1 MKKKMPGLTEMCSVC
16 SSPAAPQMHYGA
28 IVCFSC
34 RAFFRR
40 AIHRKFECVYKGA
53 KDCLWALDPRT
64 RTWCK
69 KCRFDKCLEAGM
81 KTYLVDRN
89 LKFQNE
95 KKKEKVV
102 IQVPKTLYKCPSDS
116 CEYYSSYYEEISV
129 HVTSKHS
136 IQTPNPPFQ
145 NIQETL
151 FHDPITNLKITK
163 YISVPKPAPKET
175 LVIEEANQSD
185 SLVCKYCAHQALN
198 PLDLKYHLMDHLDAG
213 EVSKED
219 VLTFLHGCQQCNYVA
234 SNRDSLNLHYHLIH
248 SSKSSSVSTEGEKDK
263 TFSNFKCAL
272 CNFGANYEDDVKIHF
287 ETQHNSTSSNS
298 THQVTVDE
306 TDGAES
312 ESDAKNHFKGQHYNQ
327 TTLDEVDEAEFDEIC
342 AEEQF

>member
-16 SSPAAPQMHYGA
+16 SSPAPPHMHYGA

-40 AIHRKFECVYKGA
+40 AIHRKFECVYKGT
-53 KDCLWALDPRT
+53 KDCMWALDPRT
-64 RTWCK
+64 RAWCK
-69 KCRFDKCLEAGM
+69 KCRFDRCLEAGM

-89 LKFQNE
+89 LKFQKE

-116 CEYYSSYYEEISV
+116 CEYYSSYYEEIGV
-129 HVTSKHS
+129 HLTSKHS
-136 IQTPNPPFQ
+136 GKTPNPPSK

-163 YISVPKPAPKET
+163 YISVPKPASKET
-175 LVIEEANQSD
+175 LVIEETNLSE

-234 SNRDSLNLHYHLIH
+234 SKQDSLNLHYHLIH
-248 SSKSSSVSTEGEKDK
+248 SKSSSVSTEDENHQ

-272 CNFGANYEDDVKIHF
+272 CNFRARYEDDVKIHF
-287 ETQHNSTSSNS
+287 ETQHNY
-298 THQVTVDE
+298 QVTVDATDGTE
-306 TDGAES
+306 TDV
-312 ESDAKNHFKGQHYNQ
+312 KNYFKGHRNNQ

-342 AEEQF
+342 DEEQF